1 MGICTGAD
9 FLPVTDILT
18 VPKMFNLYGQI
29 QELSINFL
37 KALADTTTILLL
49 LLAPPSSSSSPSS
62 TSYSYFLLE
71 IL

>member
-1 MGICTGAD
+1 LFGKLGICTEAD
-9 FLPVTDILT
+9 ILPVADIVT
-18 VPKMFNLYGQI
+18 VPKMFNLYGQV

-49 LLAPPSSSSSPSS
+49 LLASSSSST
-62 TSYSYFLLE
+62 TSYSYFLLG